1 MGRGGTALGIIG
13 IILAAG
19 AIGFAFFIWNGQN
32 STISDLNTGIDDLQD
47 QINDMETPSNTS
59 TSTDLNQSTIVGVWE
74 SFSRNTD
81 YSPYTTNENWLLELT
96 YNQIINPEYLSVS
109 NSNTRINILKSGW
122 YRIHISGVLSGL
134 TNNAVYTIRFYRNG
148 ILIATDPYLVA
159 NAEIYTYNHIAGT
172 VLIECTAG
180 DYINLNAYSQT
191 DDNDDFNAYT
201 NVYNHL
207 SIEYLTE

>member
-32 STISDLNTGIDDLQD
+32 STISDLTNEVNYLTNEIADLQSLL
-47 QINDMETPSNTS
+47 NNSESS
-59 TSTDLNQSTIVGVWE
+59 FNQSTIVGVWE
-74 SFSRNTD
+74 DFSRNTD
-81 YSPYTTNENWLLELT
+81 YSPYTTNENWLFELT
-96 YNQIINPEYLSVS
+96 SNQIINPEYLSVS
-109 NSNTRINILKSGW
+109 NSNTRINIVKSGW

-134 TNNAVYTIRFYRNG
+134 TNNAVYTIRFYRNDV
-148 ILIATDPYLVA
+148 LIATDPYLVA
-159 NAEIYTYNHIAGT
+159 NAESYTYNHIAGT

-191 DDNDDFNAYT
+191 DDNNDFNAYT
-201 NVYNHL
+201 NVYNQL
-207 SIEYLTE
+207 SIEYLIE